1 MAPFI
6 YGGAFMNGIEQ
17 TVKKYFDAWLTKD
30 GSYLENIFAPD
41 AMYSECY
48 GGVPCVKYNVQ

>member
-1 MAPFI
+1 
-6 YGGAFMNGIEQ
+6 MNGIEQ